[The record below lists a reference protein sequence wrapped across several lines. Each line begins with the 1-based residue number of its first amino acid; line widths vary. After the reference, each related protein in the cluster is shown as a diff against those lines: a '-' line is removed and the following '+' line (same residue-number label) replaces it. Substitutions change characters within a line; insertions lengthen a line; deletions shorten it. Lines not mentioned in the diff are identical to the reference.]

1 MLMPW
6 ISKRLSPCLLA
17 LVVSSMAFAWLG
29 RPVSAQAPIPEGRAP
44 DSEQAEFFE
53 STIRPLLAD
62 NCHACHSGRVDPAFG
77 GLRLDSREGL
87 LAGGDSGPAV
97 VPGHPAESALVQRL
111 HGRPMLMPP
120 TGPLGG
126 DEIEALT
133 RWVAMGAPWPEATVT
148 AAGTDPP
155 DPSAPFDLPER
166 RRTHWAWH
174 PVQASGPPAV
184 DDAWPATPVDRFIL
198 AALDEAGLAPAP
210 DADRAALIRRLSF
223 DLRGLPPTPAEIAR
237 FAGDDSPA
245 AYAGLVDR
253 YLASS
258 QFGERWARHWM
269 DLFRYSES
277 HGSEGDPDIPFAWRY
292 RDYLIRAFN
301 RDVPYDRLI
310 REHLAGDL
318 LPEPRLAPDGRT
330 NESMIGPANFR
341 LVEHGY
347 QPVDPWE
354 DRVKWTDNQVDV
366 ASKAFLGLTVSC
378 ARCHDHKFDAI
389 SQKDYYSFFGTL
401 YGARPTMRA
410 VDSQAV
416 LETNRDALAALK
428 TDIRGLLAD
437 AWSAAAESVGEELLA
452 ALEPEAGDSDDA
464 EDAAR
469 AENVDER
476 GAPPVR
482 DPESGGVLAAWQALA
497 RVDAADFPRA
507 WSDLR
512 AHWDA
517 KIPERERFNAEH
529 FEPMWDLRGPDYAE
543 MVGHGTGRTEAPS
556 RPGEFAIERRGDL
569 LLNGIYPGGAY
580 THLLSTKHPGVIQT
594 PSFKI
599 DSDFISFRVLGGDLS
614 FVQLI
619 IENYSVPRGGI
630 YHLRYSPKTD
640 AMSWVQ
646 WDTKFWKGFTAYI
659 EFATQDDATRFQLD
673 PQDSSLRNR
682 PTRRG
687 DGRSFIGAG
696 RIVFHDEKRTP
707 RETVVPVRSLLGGDA
722 ENAPLAAPTSREELA
737 ALIGRRA
744 EEAVAAWRDDR
755 LTEQEAVFLDELVRA
770 DLLPR
775 SLEELVELRAPVAEY
790 RLLER
795 DVPVAR
801 RVPGVIDEA
810 APDQPLLVRGSH
822 RNLGEVVPRGF
833 LTALDNRPYSEPG
846 LVRLRLAEAITAP
859 DNPLTARVAV
869 NRVWRHLFGYGIVR
883 TVDNVGRLGDPP
895 SHPALLDHLA
905 AGFADDGYSIKRLVR
920 RLVLSRA
927 YRMSS
932 QASARAAEIDPSNRL
947 LQHANLRRL
956 DAEAIRDAMLSISG
970 RLDPTLYGPSVPVHY
985 AERRGLTE
993 GDPDNGPVDGAGRRS
1008 IYQEIRRNAH
1018 NPFLEVFDLPKP
1030 ATTRGQ
1036 RDTTNVPAQSLAL
1049 LNSPFVIGQAAEW
1062 GRRLAEGEAASV
1074 DGRIGHMFVKT
1085 LARPPTA
1092 AERARVAD
1100 YLNAAVAAER
1110 GVDRSLL
1117 LYDPAI
1123 WQDVAHSLFNLKE
1136 FIFVP

>member
-62 NCHACHSGRVDPAFG
+62 NCHACHSGRVNPAFG

-97 VPGHPAESALVQRL
+97 VPGRPAESALVQRL

-174 PVQASGPPAV
+174 PVQASGPPAG
-184 DDAWPATPVDRFIL
+184 DGAWPATPVDRFIL

-210 DADRAALIRRLSF
+210 DADRTALIRRLSF

-258 QFGERWARHWM
+258 HFGERWARHWM

-428 TDIRGLLAD
+428 ADIRGLLAD

-476 GAPPVR
+476 DAPPMR
-482 DPESGGVLAAWQALA
+482 DPESGSVLAAWQALA
-497 RVDAADFPRA
+497 RVDAADFPGA

-543 MVGHGTGRTEAPS
+543 MVGHGTGRSEAPS
-556 RPGEFAIERRGDL
+556 RPGEFAVERRGDL

-594 PSFKI
+594 PSFEI
-599 DSDFISFRVLGGDLS
+599 DSDYISFRVLGGDLS

-640 AMSWVQ
+640 AMSWVE

-673 PQDSSLRNR
+673 PHDSGLRNR

-707 RETVVPVRSLLGGDA
+707 RETVVPILSLLGGDA
-722 ENAPLAAPTSREELA
+722 EDAPLAAPTWREELA
-737 ALIGRRA
+737 ALIARRA
-744 EEAVAAWRDDR
+744 GEAVAAWRDDR

-775 SLEELVELRAPVAEY
+775 SLEELVGLRAPVAEY

-895 SHPALLDHLA
+895 AHPALLDYLA
-905 AGFADDGYSIKRLVR
+905 AGFVDDGYSIKRLVR

-932 QASARAAEIDPSNRL
+932 EASARAAEIDPSNRL

-1100 YLNAAVAAER
+1100 YLNAVAAER